1 MLIEETRRNDKRA
14 RAAHPAPHAGAATR
28 RVSVLHLIHTMAY
41 GGVETAVLNWLTN
54 FDSERFD
61 VRVACFA
68 NPGATESPFVEAA
81 ERRGLRVWRIPWG
94 RRKPIIK
101 AGRALAALLRDQRV
115 DILHTHNWYADFVG
129 ALAARLAP
137 VKTITT
143 LYVWFDYDWKRNLLQ
158 ALDRRVIKRFDL
170 VTAHCEDTRRKTIAG
185 GYPAER
191 LRVLNCGFTAL
202 RADLTPAERL
212 SLRREMG
219 VGDDEI
225 VLANIARLYPE
236 KAQASLLR
244 CFKEIHQRAPRT
256 RLWIAGVGPLEA
268 ELKRACAALGLDGA
282 VGFLGF
288 VDDLPRLL
296 ALVDIQVHP
305 ALIEG
310 IPLAICAGMAAGLPI
325 VASAVGGLPEILAGG
340 RCGRLVPGGDENAFV
355 DAVLRLI
362 AAPEEA
368 AQLGHAAR
376 QMIETDFSLKAA
388 VRRVEETYLEVIGP
402 CASVSSS

>member
-1 MLIEETRRNDKRA
+1 MLIEETQRNYGGPCAA
-14 RAAHPAPHAGAATR
+14 RPAPHTNVAAR
-28 RVSVLHLIHTMAY
+28 RISVLHLIHTMAY

-54 FDSERFD
+54 FDRERFD
-61 VRVACFA
+61 AHIACFA
-68 NPGATESPFVEAA
+68 NPGATERPFVEAA
-81 ERRGLRVWRIPWG
+81 EQRGVRVWRIPWG

-191 LRVLNCGFTAL
+191 LRVLNCGFATR
-202 RADLTPAERL
+202 RADLTPAERQA
-212 SLRREMG
+212 RRRAFG
-219 VGDDEI
+219 VSDEEI

-236 KAQASLLR
+236 KAQAALLR
-244 CFKEIHQRAPRT
+244 CFKEIHRRAPQT
-256 RLWIAGVGPLEA
+256 RLWITGVGPLEA
-268 ELKRACAALGLDGA
+268 ELKRSCAALGLDG
-282 VGFLGF
+282 VVSFLGF
-288 VDDLPRLL
+288 VNDLPQLL
-296 ALVDIQVHP
+296 ALVDAQVHP

-340 RCGRLVPGGDENAFV
+340 RCGRLVPGGDEEAFV
-355 DAVLRLI
+355 EAVLRLI

-368 AQLGHAAR
+368 ARLGRAAR
-376 QMIETDFSLKAA
+376 QMIETDFSLDAA

-402 CASVSSS
+402 CASESSS